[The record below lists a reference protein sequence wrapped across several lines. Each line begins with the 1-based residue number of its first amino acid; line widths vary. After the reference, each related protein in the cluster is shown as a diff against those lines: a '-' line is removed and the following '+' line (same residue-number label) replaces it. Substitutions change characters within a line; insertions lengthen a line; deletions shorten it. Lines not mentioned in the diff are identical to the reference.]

1 MEDRKEITPE
11 VRESRRSLIKKV
23 AYVVPVVLTLA
34 ASASF
39 ARAGVRPTP
48 PARSTRLSTRTAVPR

>member
-11 VRESRRSLIKKV
+11 VRESRRSLIKKM
-23 AYVVPVVLTLA
+23 AYVAPVVLSLA

-39 ARAGVRPTP
+39 ARAGSGP
-48 PARSTRLSTRTAVPR
+48 PNEPPV